1 MVPPTQLRIGG
12 RDGLE
17 SGPMPGI
24 GLKGKDTH
32 VPVVREG
39 VFVVEQLPRAPG
51 VGIFVR
57 FQEEP
62 AVHAH
67 VGPDVQKDVVAAIT
81 ETWSSSRR
89 CRLGARALNVVVE
102 VLGSRVVEVPDVCC
116 GDVEDQED

>member
-1 MVPPTQLRIGG
+1 MDHVVPPTQLRIGR
-12 RDGLE
+12 RDGIE

-24 GLKGKDTH
+24 SLKGIDTH
-32 VPVVREG
+32 VPVVNEG

-67 VGPDVQKDVVAAIT
+67 VGPDVQKDVVAAVT
-81 ETWSSSRR
+81 QSW
-89 CRLGARALNVVVE
+89 
-102 VLGSRVVEVPDVCC
+102 
-116 GDVEDQED
+116 